1 MSRRSSLGD
10 RLYRGESGVDFI
22 GRRRTWFIISG
33 VLILIS
39 LGALGFR
46 GLNLGIE
53 FQGGAVF
60 SVPNA
65 TCSVPDAREAASAAV
80 GADVIVTET
89 GAGIIRV
96 QTPPVEPIQ
105 SQGISQTLADA
116 CGVPV
121 TDITT
126 QVVGPTWGA
135 EITAKGIQA
144 LVVFLVLVTIFLA
157 IYFEWRFAVAA
168 LVALAHDIILT
179 VGIYAVTGL
188 QVTPATLIG
197 FLTILGYSLYDTVVV
212 FDKVKEETKGIT
224 AQSVMSY
231 PEAANR
237 AVNQVLV
244 RSINTSI
251 TSLLPVLAIIVVGA
265 GLLGAGTLLDLAV
278 ALAVGMLAGVYS
290 SIFIATPVAV
300 VLKMRQPDIKALD
313 NRVAARRGGSGRRAA
328 ESQEAA
334 AAAVGAVE
342 GTSAAQDAAPG
353 RQQPKR
359 QPRSKRGKK

>member
-1 MSRRSSLGD
+1 MAGRLSLGD
-10 RLYRGESGVDFI
+10 RLYRGETGIDFV

-33 VLILIS
+33 VFVLIS
-39 LGALGFR
+39 LAALGFR

-53 FQGGAVF
+53 FQGGAVY

-65 TCSVPDAREAASAAV
+65 TCSIETARDVASETTGAEA
-80 GADVIVTET
+80 IVTET

-96 QTPPVEPIQ
+96 QTPPVDAAQ
-105 SQGISQTLADA
+105 SQAVSVALADA
-116 CGVPV
+116 CGVAA
-121 TDITT
+121 TDITV

-144 LVVFLVLVTIFLA
+144 LVVFLVLVSLFLA
-157 IYFEWRFAVAA
+157 IYFEWRFAIAA
-168 LVALAHDIILT
+168 LIALIHDIVLT
-179 VGIYAVTGL
+179 VGIYAITGL

-212 FDKVKEETKGIT
+212 FDKVKEDTKGIT
-224 AQSVMSY
+224 AQSVMTY
-231 PEAANR
+231 GEAANR

-244 RSINTSI
+244 RSINTTI
-251 TSLLPVLAIIVVGA
+251 TSLLPVVAIIVVGA

-290 SIFIATPVAV
+290 SIFIATPIAV
-300 VLKMRQPDIKALD
+300 VLKNTQPDIKALD
-313 NRVAARRGGSGRRAA
+313 ARVAARRAGAGRRAS

-334 AAAVGAVE
+334 AAALGDAEGSATPVGT
-342 GTSAAQDAAPG
+342 GG

>member
-1 MSRRSSLGD
+1 MSRRASLGD
-10 RLYRGESGVDFI
+10 RLYRGESGIDFI

-65 TCSVPDAREAASAAV
+65 TCSIPDAREAAAGAT

-89 GAGIIRV
+89 GAGIVRV
-96 QTPPVEPIQ
+96 QTPPVDPIQ
-105 SQGISQTLADA
+105 SQEIARVLADT
-116 CGVPV
+116 CGVAS

-126 QVVGPTWGA
+126 QVVGPTWGE

-168 LVALAHDIILT
+168 LIALAHDIILT

-244 RSINTSI
+244 RSINTSV

-278 ALAVGMLAGVYS
+278 ALLVGMLAGVYS

-300 VLKMRQPDIKALD
+300 ILKMRQPDIKALD
-313 NRVAARRGGSGRRAA
+313 NRVAARRSGAGRRAA
-328 ESQEAA
+328 ESHEAA
-334 AAAVGAVE
+334 AAAVGVAE
-342 GTSAAQDAAPG
+342 GSTSAIGAPE